1 MQSWEEVIHTAMIG
15 TDKKILSVTNLP
27 ADLAAV
33 QTTLS
38 DLTGNDKEALYLQQA
53 SLLMNYKQ
61 CGLTL
66 LQKEMAGTGIALP
79 EEKPYCSAAAA
90 QVLKEVL
97 NAEAPVLLHDWLNN
111 CNEKGQVFQP
121 VFIPA
126 LFSKATQEKHL
137 QELVMHCSG
146 KRGEWISRL
155 NENWNFYSGEN
166 PEETWQTGTQD
177 QRRLVLK
184 ETRIS
189 DPALG
194 LAWLQQSW
202 ATEDAA
208 GKLGFLE
215 VLKSGLNEADIL
227 FLESLQTEK
236 SKKVKEEAINLLKH
250 IPGSSLIRLYQQVL
264 EEAVQV
270 KKERSLMGL
279 SSKTV
284 LHFKLPSSIPE
295 AVFQS
300 GIEKMSSQKNISD
313 DRFIIYQ
320 LISYTPPVFW
330 EKHFQLKPVEII
342 DLFCKTEEGYEH
354 TGAIGLAASRF
365 PNPEWAAILTS
376 DPNRLFLDLISQL
389 PPDQQEKYL
398 LKHFDKAGDTLMQ
411 LVAKTREEWS
421 VNLAKTIFK
430 YTSNK
435 PDQYPKSYYRDIIHL
450 IPTAVAAELNRC
462 TPVEQYPAMTW
473 NKTCEY
479 LLYLLDLKK
488 QIHQSFNQ

>member
-1 MQSWEEVIHTAMIG
+1 MQSWEDVIHTAMIG
-15 TDKKILSVTNLP
+15 TDKKILSVNQLP
-27 ADLAAV
+27 ENLAAV
-33 QTTLS
+33 QSILA
-38 DLTGNDKEALYLQQA
+38 DKYGNDKEVLYLQQA

-66 LQKEMAGTGIALP
+66 LQKEEIGTSMAQP
-79 EEKPYCSAAAA
+79 EEKPYCSAVAA

-97 NAEAPVLLHDWLNN
+97 NAEAPLLLDNWLRR
-111 CNEKGQVFQP
+111 CVENEQIFPP
-121 VFIPA
+121 VFIPV
-126 LFSKATQEKHL
+126 LFSKARQEKYL
-137 QELVMHCSG
+137 QGLVIRCSG
-146 KRGEWISRL
+146 KRGEWMCGL
-155 NENWNFYSGEN
+155 NENWNFYRGEN
-166 PEETWQTGTQD
+166 VEETWQTGTPE
-177 QRRLVLK
+177 QRRAVLN
-184 ETRIS
+184 ETRKM

-194 LAWLQQSW
+194 LSRLEQTW

-215 VLKSGLNEADIL
+215 VLKTGLNEADIP
-227 FLESLQTEK
+227 FLESLQSEK
-236 SKKVKEEAINLLKH
+236 SKKVKEEAINLLKQ

-284 LHFKLPSSIPE
+284 LQFKLPSYIPE

-313 DRFIIYQ
+313 DRYIIYQ

-330 EKHFQLKPVEII
+330 ENHFQLKPVEII

-365 PNPEWAAILTS
+365 PNPEWAALLTS
-376 DPNRLFLDLISQL
+376 DPNRLFPDLISQL

-398 LKHFDKAGDTLMQ
+398 LKHFEKAGDTLIQ
-411 LVAKTREEWS
+411 LVAKTGEEWS
-421 VNLAKTIFK
+421 VPLAKTIFK

-462 TPVEQYPAMTW
+462 TPVEQYPAITW

-488 QIHQSFNQ
+488 QIHQSFN